1 MEKENGAVDEA
12 HNLIVTKETML
23 TIRSVVLASLGGQV
37 VTSTK
42 ESTRTKKGKVMV
54 KCIGLMEAVIKGS
67 GSEES
72 NMAMAG

>member
-1 MEKENGAVDEA
+1 
-12 HNLIVTKETML
+12 
-23 TIRSVVLASLGGQV
+23 
-37 VTSTK
+37 
-42 ESTRTKKGKVMV
+42 MV